1 MGEPGSRKIFD
12 AVLLSL
18 SAQRSLSG
26 HPVSFSRPSGIE
38 KELNK
43 YTNVIRGINVNNEAD
58 QVHMHV

>member
-1 MGEPGSRKIFD
+1 MGWEETGSCKIFN

-26 HPVSFSRPSGIE
+26 HPLNVSRPAGLE

-43 YTNVIRGINVNNEAD
+43 YTNVIRGI
-58 QVHMHV
+58 M

>member
-1 MGEPGSRKIFD
+1 MGEPGSCKIID

-18 SAQRSLSG
+18 SAQRSLSR